1 MYKAVTCLYTKMKE
15 EYKMKKILSI
25 TLVTILVFSALV
37 LTACGG
43 SSSGSEDL
51 SNSKYVGTWKNTG
64 ISMGTES
71 GKLDVEFTLV
81 IKGDGTGEL
90 VSEGET
96 SSFTWKPVD
105 KGFKTAGDMKLTFT
119 DDGDN
124 IKATIIGADLTFE
137 KQK

>member
-64 ISMGTES
+64 ISMAPKAES
-71 GKLDVEFTLV
+71 LML
-81 IKGDGTGEL
+81 
-90 VSEGET
+90 
-96 SSFTWKPVD
+96 
-105 KGFKTAGDMKLTFT
+105 
-119 DDGDN
+119 N
-124 IKATIIGADLTFE
+124 
-137 KQK
+137 

>member
-37 LTACGG
+37 LTACG

-90 VSEGET
+90 VPGLLSLLIHH
-96 SSFTWKPVD
+96 
-105 KGFKTAGDMKLTFT
+105 A
-119 DDGDN
+119 
-124 IKATIIGADLTFE
+124 
-137 KQK
+137 

>member
-1 MYKAVTCLYTKMKE
+1 MSLYKKKE
-15 EYKMKKILSI
+15 EHEMKKILSI
-25 TLVTILVFSALV
+25 ALVTILVFSALA

-43 SSSGSEDL
+43 SSGGSKEDL

-71 GKLDVEFTLV
+71 GQLDVEFTLV

-96 SSFTWKPVD
+96 SSFTWKPTD
-105 KGFKTAGDMKLTFT
+105 KGFKTDGDMKLDFT
-119 DDGDN
+119 DDGDK
-124 IKATIIGADLTFE
+124 IKAKIIGVDLTFE
-137 KQK
+137 KQQ